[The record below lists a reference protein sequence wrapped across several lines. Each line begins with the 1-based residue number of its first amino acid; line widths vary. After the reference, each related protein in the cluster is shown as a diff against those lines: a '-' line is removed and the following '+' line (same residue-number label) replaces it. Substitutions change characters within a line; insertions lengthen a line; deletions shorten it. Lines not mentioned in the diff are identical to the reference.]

1 MNASITP
8 NDGYRIVHRGGC
20 TLIFGAIPV
29 SDFAALTD
37 AAPEGAV
44 LDFDLARMAGAT
56 SAFGMPDDC
65 SALRALLAPQA
76 EADVARREP
85 QLSAPAR
92 HWLAVGQRGRSAN
105 AIFHQIT
112 GIDTGAETD
121 YPHDVGDFARCRL
134 LLEQVSQLQ
143 HDFRARMPAVS
154 ASWAGLVDAWDS
166 LCASMDAEVPQWREV
181 GGRFPETSA
190 ALEAVLIASRHN
202 ECKSIGQTTTTE
214 DRDHA

>member
-1 MNASITP
+1 MNASLTP
-8 NDGYRIVHRGGC
+8 NDGYRVVHRGGC
-20 TLIFGAIPV
+20 TLIFGAIPI
-29 SDFAALTD
+29 SDFAALTE

-44 LDFDLARMAGAT
+44 LDCDLARMAGAT
-56 SAFGMPDDC
+56 NAFGMPDAC
-65 SALRALLAPQA
+65 TVLRDLLAPQA

-121 YPHDVGDFARCRL
+121 YPQDVGDFARCRL

-143 HDFRARMPAVS
+143 HDFRTRMPKVS
-154 ASWAGLVDAWDS
+154 TSWACLVAAWDS
-166 LCASMDAEVPQWREV
+166 LCASMDAEVPPWREV
-181 GGRFPETSA
+181 GGLFPETSA
-190 ALEAVLIASRHN
+190 ALEAVLIASRHD
-202 ECKSIGQTTTTE
+202 ECKSIGPTTTAK
-214 DRDHA
+214 DHPHA